1 MPTHHAYMETKQTS
15 LSNQKRQNM
24 TMKLQRVEMNI
35 SMTTQEPVEQVNT
48 TEVVIITVLLSIQ
61 TTICMSLTT
70 INVRL
75 QGQV

>member
-1 MPTHHAYMETKQTS
+1 METKQTS